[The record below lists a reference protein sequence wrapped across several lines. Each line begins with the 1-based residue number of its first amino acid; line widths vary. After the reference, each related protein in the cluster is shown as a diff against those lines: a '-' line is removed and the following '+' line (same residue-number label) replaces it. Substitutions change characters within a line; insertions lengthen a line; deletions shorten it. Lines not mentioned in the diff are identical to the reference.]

1 MCGVDSTD
9 HKILGKRLNR
19 PQGYNPR
26 KKVGITTTI
35 AKCKNCNLIFSAI
48 LPIPNNIQDHYGIP
62 PENYWKEDYFKLE
75 DNYFKD
81 EIETLKNLITLD
93 TKSKAL
99 DIGAGVGK
107 CMLALNRAGFDSY
120 GLEPS
125 EPFYQRAVEKM
136 GIDISKL
143 KLTSI
148 EDAKYPENEFDFI
161 TFGAVLEH
169 LYNPSA
175 SIEKAI
181 KWLKP
186 GGVIHIEVPSSKWLI
201 NRIINFSY
209 KIRGLDYVGNI
220 SPMHIPYH
228 LYEFDLK
235 SFLLNSKL
243 NNYNVIHHQY
253 FVSETYLPKIFNPI
267 IKPYM
272 KLTNTGMQLVVWL
285 QKK

>member
-1 MCGVDSTD
+1 MCGCDSTN
-9 HKILGKRLNR
+9 HKILGKRLNQS
-19 PQGYNPR
+19 QGFNPR
-26 KKVGITTTI
+26 KKVGITTSI
-35 AKCKNCNLIFSAI
+35 AKCQNCNLIFSAI

-93 TKSKAL
+93 IKSKAL

>member
-1 MCGVDSTD
+1 MCGSDSTD

-19 PQGYNPR
+19 SQGFNPR

-35 AKCKNCNLIFSAI
+35 AKCKNCNLIFPAI

-75 DNYFKD
+75 DNYFGS
-81 EIETLKNLITLD
+81 EIETLKNLITLNI
-93 TKSKAL
+93 KPKAL

-107 CMLALNRAGFDSY
+107 CMLALNRAGYDSY

-169 LYNPSA
+169 LYNPSEA
-175 SIEKAI
+175 IEKAI

-235 SFLLNSKL
+235 SFILNSKL
-243 NNYNVIHHQY
+243 NKYNVIHHQY
-253 FVSETYLPKIFNPI
+253 FIAETYLPKIFNPI